1 MVAMNDVPAPTS
13 RARHGRWL
21 GGVCAGLAARW
32 GVLVVRVRIGFVLAS
47 AVVGL
52 GVLVYI
58 AAWLILPG
66 EGEDAGQRGIV
77 LLAQAIGALLGLVTL
92 AGAGAAATVFG
103 YGWAVVAVAGAVLIG
118 ALAGWARLGPAWAL
132 LPVGALVLPSVAFA
146 VGGLRIEPS
155 TQARVIAPRTLAV
168 LNLSNGSCGYL
179 APAALYAEDI
189 YAVWQSPFA
198 AGGLEALVERA
209 TTVLAT
215 L

>member
-32 GVLVVRVRIGFVLAS
+32 GVPVARVRIGFVLAS

-155 TQARVIAPRTLAV
+155 TQGTLVYPHILGAASWYSRPFAPWQDRTNGTEIGRYRRALPNSATRALCAPLAPR
-168 LNLSNGSCGYL
+168 
-179 APAALYAEDI
+179 
-189 YAVWQSPFA
+189 
-198 AGGLEALVERA
+198 
-209 TTVLAT
+209 
-215 L
+215 